1 MYLIKQL
8 SQYDEKCVYFGEPIK
23 NNVVC
28 DGNFIRL
35 LYSSDAIVLNGI
47 YLEVCFSELFLEK
60 HYNKR
65 KCVFSTLNNE
75 GLINKL
81 NDIELN
87 LLNLIN
93 LPEKTKHRKLIEQ
106 LNSGNIK
113 FISENTQP
121 HKSRLILKI
130 SGIWETE
137 HEYGLTFKFMVL
149 LNNNNN
155 NNSS

>member
-23 NNVVC
+23 NNIVC

-35 LYSSDAIVLNGI
+35 LYSSDTIVLNGI
-47 YLEVCFSELFLEK
+47 YLEVNFSELFLEK

-75 GLINKL
+75 GLIIKL
-81 NDIELN
+81 SEIELN

-93 LPEKTKHRKLIEQ
+93 MPEKTKHCKLLEQ
-106 LNSGNIK
+106 LNSGCVK
-113 FISENTQP
+113 FICETNQP
-121 HKSRLILKI
+121 QRKSRLILKI

-137 HEYGLTFKFMVL
+137 HDYGLTFKFMVL
-149 LNNNNN
+149 LNNLVP
-155 NNSS
+155 

>member
-23 NNVVC
+23 NNIVS

-35 LYSSDAIVLNGI
+35 LYSSDTIVLNGI
-47 YLEVCFSELFLEK
+47 YLEINFSESLLEK

-81 NDIELN
+81 SEVELN

-106 LNSGNIK
+106 LNTGNIK
-113 FISENTQP
+113 FICDTAQP
-121 HKSRLILKI
+121 RKSRLILKI

-149 LNNNNN
+149 LNNNV
-155 NNSS
+155 S